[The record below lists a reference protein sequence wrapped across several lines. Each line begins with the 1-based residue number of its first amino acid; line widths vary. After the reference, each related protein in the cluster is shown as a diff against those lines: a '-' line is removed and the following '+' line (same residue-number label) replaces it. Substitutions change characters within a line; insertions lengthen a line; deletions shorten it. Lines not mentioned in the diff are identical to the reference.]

1 MAEGA
6 ACPAQVLAA
15 PFAESSGSNAVSED
29 LTLYAAFEHLRFERP
44 APFVLRITIDN
55 AAKMNA
61 LGGKLGHEIEEVW
74 AVVDADPD
82 TRAAIVTGAG
92 RAFSAGGSF
101 DEMPNDVQRDSLEQ
115 FCHDFGNARRL
126 VHALTTMRKPLIS
139 AINGPAVG
147 AGLAIALLAD
157 IPIAAKTAKLF
168 DGHLRVGVTPGDHA
182 AMIWPLLCGLA
193 KAKYH
198 LLTNEPVTGEQAEA
212 MNLIALSVE
221 AEALQDK
228 AVEVASKLAA
238 TAPNA
243 LRMSKYVLNHFLRQN
258 QTVFD
263 LSAAF
268 EMVNFGS
275 SEAKEAMRALQAR
288 EAPVFPPTGE
298 DFY

>member
-1 MAEGA
+1 MTDG
-6 ACPAQVLAA
+6 LAR
-15 PFAESSGSNAVSED
+15 
-29 LTLYAAFEHLRFERP
+29 YASFDHLRFDQP
-44 APFVLRITIDN
+44 APWVLRVTIDN

-61 LGGKLGHEIEEVW
+61 IGGKLGEEIEQVW
-74 AVVDADPD
+74 TVVDADPD
-82 TRAAIVTGAG
+82 VRVAIITGAG

-101 DEMPNDVQRDSLEQ
+101 DGMPTDVQRDHLEQ
-115 FCHDFGNARRL
+115 FCHDFANARGL
-126 VHALTTMRKPLIS
+126 VNALITMRKPLIS

-168 DGHLRVGVTPGDHA
+168 DGHLRIGVAPGDHA

-212 MNLIALSVE
+212 MNLVSLSVD
-221 AEALQDK
+221 ADQLQAK
-228 AVEVASKLAA
+228 AIEVAVKLAA

-243 LRMSKYVLNHFLRQN
+243 LRMSKYLLNHFLRQN
-258 QTVFD
+258 QTIFD

-275 SEAKEAMRALQAR
+275 AEANEALRAVLAKET
-288 EAPVFPPTGE
+288 PTFPPASE
-298 DFY
+298 DFR

>member
-1 MAEGA
+1 M
-6 ACPAQVLAA
+6 
-15 PFAESSGSNAVSED
+15 SED
-29 LTLYAAFEHLRFERP
+29 LTLYAAFEHLHFERP
-44 APFVLRITIDN
+44 APFVLRVTIDN

-61 LGGKLGHEIEEVW
+61 IGGKLGHEIEAVW

-82 TRAAIVTGAG
+82 TRVAIVTGAG

-101 DEMPNDVQRDSLEQ
+101 DEMPNDVQRDGLEQ

-221 AEALQDK
+221 AEVLQDR

-288 EAPVFPPTGE
+288 ETPVFQPSGE

>member
-1 MAEGA
+1 M
-6 ACPAQVLAA
+6 
-15 PFAESSGSNAVSED
+15 SED